1 MYKVG
6 CKLRW
11 YNFSH
16 AVTWWLLLIAIWI
29 FTKRSQTRTV
39 NRDLFIAQSI
49 IIAADPQCGYVFLYK
64 IDLSSLSTL
73 LLQNG
78 RWKEKQKKKK
88 KTFTEVEKKLQRNCF
103 LSMQWQRLWIILQ
116 SVVNCLGALTH
127 EPSHHFW
134 RKIYFS
140 SGQCMF

>member
-103 LSMQWQRLWIILQ
+103 FIHAVAKTLNYSSISSKLS
-116 SVVNCLGALTH
+116 
-127 EPSHHFW
+127 W
-134 RKIYFS
+134 RTNTRAKS
-140 SGQCMF
+140 SFLKKNLLF